1 MGFSSKSFAAG
12 AVVALVLGSGT
23 AVAATGGKF
32 ILGQANSAGKPSTLS
47 NPNGTALVLN
57 SKSGTPSLKVNRA
70 TKVPNLNADKLDGL
84 DGSAMALRKG
94 RTGLIWSMDE
104 PQPVDYDGDMVED
117 ERFVVAVC
125 PSGTVATGGGAFT
138 LRGQPVLDSYGGT
151 FDGQGA
157 WIVVTSDSSSS
168 AMDFAAN
175 VTCYNPRGAAPSML
189 RQVAGAEPH
198 GRAAIREAIGR

>member
-94 RTGLIWSMDE
+94 RTGFLWSFDDPM
-104 PQPVDYDGDMVED
+104 PVDYDGDMVED
-117 ERFVVAVC
+117 ERMAAAFC
-125 PSGTVATGGGAFT
+125 PAGTIATGGGPYAPNGAPVMDSFG
-138 LRGQPVLDSYGGT
+138 GQDFWV
-151 FDGQGA
+151 
-157 WIVVTSDSSSS
+157 VVTSDSTVTG
-168 AMDFAAN
+168 ATFGAN
-175 VTCYNPRGAAPSML
+175 VTCYNPRGAGPSMM
-189 RQVAGAEPH
+189 RTAPRVQRPGQ
-198 GRAAIREAIGR
+198 AAALEAIGR